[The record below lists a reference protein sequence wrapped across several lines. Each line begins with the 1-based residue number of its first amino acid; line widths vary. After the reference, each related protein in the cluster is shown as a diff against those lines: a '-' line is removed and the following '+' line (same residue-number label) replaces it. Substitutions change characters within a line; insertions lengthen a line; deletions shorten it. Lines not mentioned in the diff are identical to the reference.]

1 MPEDIEQRLF
11 EIAKGQDQIMHSLSA
26 EMSVKTSLYLVFTAF
41 IFSASLQVINFSK
54 DLSAPCRGTAIKL
67 CSISAGFSLLA
78 GTLLLVAAMVREF
91 KIFPTREMVEWV
103 RSSEKYKEE
112 YPDAAVEEPSK
123 GVLLELIETAEVN
136 QAESEKKAR
145 WITAGAFILFAALA
159 FLAIGGGFAL
169 YAFFSRPF

>member
-1 MPEDIEQRLF
+1 MPEDVEQRLF

-41 IFSASLQVINFSK
+41 IFSASIQVINFSK
-54 DLSAPCRGTAIKL
+54 DLAAPCGGAAIKL

-78 GTLLLVAAMVREF
+78 GTTLLVAAMVREYR
-91 KIFPTREMVEWV
+91 IFPTREMVEWV
-103 RSSEKYKEE
+103 KSTEEYREE
-112 YPDAAVEEPSK
+112 YPTAAVEEPSK

-136 QAESEKKAR
+136 QRESEKKAR
-145 WITAGAFILFAALA
+145 WITAGAFVLFAALA

-169 YAFFSRPF
+169 YAFFSRPS